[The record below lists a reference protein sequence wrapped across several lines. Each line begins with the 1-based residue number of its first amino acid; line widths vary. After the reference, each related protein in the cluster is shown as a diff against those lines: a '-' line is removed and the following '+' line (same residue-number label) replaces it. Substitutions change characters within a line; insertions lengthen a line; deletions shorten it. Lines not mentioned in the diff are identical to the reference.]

1 MSQALNSELTKS
13 QEKKILHQLDELF
26 SKLDEN
32 NKAIRAEQKEITK
45 LRKKNDKSF
54 IRLSKAVDSLK
65 AY

>member
-1 MSQALNSELTKS
+1 MSQVLNPELTKL

-26 SKLDEN
+26 SKLDDN
-32 NKAIRAEQKEITK
+32 NKAIREEQKEITK

-54 IRLSKAVDSLK
+54 DRLTKAVESLR

>member
-1 MSQALNSELTKS
+1 MSQVLNPDLTKA

-32 NKAIRAEQKEITK
+32 NKAIREEQKEIII

-54 IRLSKAVDSLK
+54 VRLSKAVENLK
-65 AY
+65 SY

>member
-1 MSQALNSELTKS
+1 MSQVLNPELTKS

-26 SKLDEN
+26 SKLDDN
-32 NKAIRAEQKEITK
+32 NKAIREEQKKITR

-54 IRLSKAVDSLK
+54 VRLTKAIEKLK